1 MKTSV
6 WGNLVAGLRRL
17 LAKLW
22 GGKERDV
29 LLPSTVPE
37 LLTVI
42 GQARDNGTTVN
53 VVGGAFPASGDPTS
67 VTVSLISMDRLLG
80 LDSSQKTVTV
90 EPGMK
95 LSTLSSLLATVHL
108 CLNISGRVPDLTV
121 MDALAVLCPSSSPP
135 SSLAASVLRV
145 EVVTS
150 GGEVLQWSWP
160 SHPRQMAALVSG
172 LGATAIIS
180 SVTFLCS
187 TLTRV
192 NEVSYLTSVRE
203 LLDTWSLVS
212 RSSSCQQLTW
222 FPFTELVVITHTSE
236 LDRLSWASSQPL
248 LSQVLG
254 KASEKAA
261 AVIRRINLA
270 FFSSLP
276 LLSSLLARVQFIS
289 LWTAARHRSDHT
301 HHPLHLSSCA
311 ALQGSSWILPINA
324 LPTLLHSI
332 SAWAANNPGPVTS
345 PLYVQTVAGEKV
357 EGQGGRRTRT
367 SSVSSTSSRDGGV
380 PQGHRGFL
388 QPRLRDQAPS
398 KSQACVWY
406 DWFLSDSDPDPTVVA
421 HFEELFL
428 EAGAVRCW
436 SAERLVS
443 PLLLAS
449 CFPEYRDWCQVKS
462 EVDPQG
468 LLGSGY
474 VQGTLTLDHK

>member
-22 GGKERDV
+22 GGEERDV

-42 GQARDNGTTVN
+42 GQARDNGTTIN

-160 SHPRQMAALVSG
+160 SHPRQMAALVCG
-172 LGATAIIS
+172 LGATAIIT

-187 TLTRV
+187 TLTR
-192 NEVSYLTSVRE
+192 
-203 LLDTWSLVS
+203 
-212 RSSSCQQLTW
+212 
-222 FPFTELVVITHTSE
+222 
-236 LDRLSWASSQPL
+236 
-248 LSQVLG
+248 
-254 KASEKAA
+254 
-261 AVIRRINLA
+261 
-270 FFSSLP
+270 
-276 LLSSLLARVQFIS
+276 
-289 LWTAARHRSDHT
+289 
-301 HHPLHLSSCA
+301 
-311 ALQGSSWILPINA
+311 
-324 LPTLLHSI
+324 
-332 SAWAANNPGPVTS
+332 
-345 PLYVQTVAGEKV
+345 
-357 EGQGGRRTRT
+357 
-367 SSVSSTSSRDGGV
+367 
-380 PQGHRGFL
+380 
-388 QPRLRDQAPS
+388 
-398 KSQACVWY
+398 
-406 DWFLSDSDPDPTVVA
+406 
-421 HFEELFL
+421 
-428 EAGAVRCW
+428 
-436 SAERLVS
+436 
-443 PLLLAS
+443 
-449 CFPEYRDWCQVKS
+449 
-462 EVDPQG
+462 
-468 LLGSGY
+468 
-474 VQGTLTLDHK
+474 